1 LTKEK
6 FWLYLGHD
14 KTKKGEFMMYSKEMT
29 KQMIDGHKTAFET
42 GFTSIV
48 MLQEQTSKAVDHFI
62 KQSPWIPVQAKS
74 MINEWTG
81 MYKKGTMDIKDAVNQ
96 NFAKLEE
103 FLTSGLQ
110 PMQSKA
116 KSKN

>member
-1 LTKEK
+1 
-6 FWLYLGHD
+6 
-14 KTKKGEFMMYSKEMT
+14 MMYSKEIT
-29 KQMIDGHKTAFET
+29 KQMIDRHRAGFEA
-42 GFTSIV
+42 GFTSIA

-62 KQSPWIPVQAKS
+62 KQYPWIPAPTKS
-74 MINEWTG
+74 MINEWNG
-81 MYKKGTMDIKDAVNQ
+81 MYKKGTTDIKNAVNQ